1 MYIADDPSH
10 GPTLGADCLQKRMLV
25 DETEVVLYVYDT
37 AGQERFAD
45 MAGSYYR
52 AGDVCLLIFDL

>member
-1 MYIADDPSH
+1 M
-10 GPTLGADCLQKRMLV
+10 

-52 AGDVCLLIFDL
+52 AGDVCLLIFDLKNL